1 MMDESRCRLRFCAFC
16 PNLCRSAWPA
26 AHDEA
31 ETPSALALL
40 AVSLA
45 EGAVADTPEVRA
57 ALARRAMAA
66 SCRSACPYGIDV
78 PALIDALL
86 EAARAG

>member
-1 MMDESRCRLRFCAFC
+1 MDEPRHHLRFCAFC
-16 PNLCRSAWPA
+16 PNLCRSAWPD

-40 AVSLA
+40 AVSVA
-45 EGAVADTPEVRA
+45 DGTVADTPAVRL

-66 SCRSACPYGIDV
+66 SCRSACIYGIDV

-86 EAARAG
+86 GDRRAG